1 MASSVWRWIPAGVL
15 AAAAPIVGGVLGM
28 LIGFLA
34 ALMLIDRL
42 LERVLGPAG
51 LRTLEADHAF
61 RRLSRQRRRAAIE
74 RRLRGGAPDGDDLA
88 YLAEDTGWVA
98 TAGRRQ
104 LGVVP
109 IDVDSI
115 VGTVDRH
122 KAATFDRDFRPPDFS
137 RGRWTLMFR
146 AVRRGAALPPISVYR
161 VGDEHYVRDGHHRV
175 SVARATGADS
185 IDAEVVELVRESPS
199 RSPSPG

>member
-1 MASSVWRWIPAGVL
+1 VHSAATNRYPRPALSSAWRLLPAGVL
-15 AAAAPIVGGVLGM
+15 AAAAPAVGGMLGM

-34 ALMLIDRL
+34 ALILIDRL
-42 LERVLGPAG
+42 LDRLLGPAG
-51 LRTLEADHAF
+51 LRTLEAEHAF

-74 RRLRGGAPDGDDLA
+74 RRLRGLAPDADDLA
-88 YLAEDTGWVA
+88 YLAEDTGWAA
-98 TAGRRQ
+98 TASRRQ
-104 LGVVP
+104 VGVVP
-109 IDVDSI
+109 IAVDSV

-161 VGDEHYVRDGHHRV
+161 VGDQRLDRRRGGRAAAARRSLTPPQGVT
-175 SVARATGADS
+175 VA
-185 IDAEVVELVRESPS
+185 
-199 RSPSPG
+199 